1 MFDERWVT
9 LFVFI
14 GIVGVL
20 MRSPALAGLGVIG
33 LSIAIITKLL
43 ERRVLRGVEYERRL
57 SETRLFVD
65 ETVIVSGHVTNHGRL
80 PVISL
85 MVEDNAPKTF
95 QPAGKPQ
102 PRSASS
108 SIAPIANNAD
118 SLLLRQLGEAE
129 DKDARVSLTQLL
141 ALKPGEHT
149 SRSTMLRAT
158 RRGYYPFGPA
168 QLRAFDMM
176 GLSLAERVDHLSDA
190 LIVYPRVYPLDKLGI
205 PTRDPFGAM
214 PAMRRLIEDPSLV
227 MGSRDYQ
234 YGDSFRQIHWK
245 STAHTGKLQ
254 TRVCEHTSD
263 PTAMILLNVTTLEH
277 DWHGAEVER
286 FEWALSVAGSVASW
300 ADEWGCT
307 VGLSSNGCAPNMPG
321 AIRIPPR
328 RAPNQLARIMEGLA
342 VLTAFTAMQFNLF
355 LLSEQSHV
363 PFGATTIV
371 VTPIATPE
379 IEASLLRLHALGKRL
394 VLISVDRAAPGLRSL
409 PFVAYHVPP
418 PSDTAFRKEME
429 ISLGNAALEQS

>member
-20 MRSPALAGLGVIG
+20 MRSPTLAGLGVIG
-33 LSIAIITKLL
+33 LSIAIATKLL

-65 ETVIVSGHVTNHGRL
+65 ETMTVSSHVTNHGRL

-85 MVEDNAPKTF
+85 MIDDSAPRTF
-95 QPAGKPQ
+95 KAAHPPDA
-102 PRSASS
+102 RH
-108 SIAPIANNAD
+108 APISGPDENASD
-118 SLLLRQLGEAE
+118 SLLSRQLGESE
-129 DKDARVSLTQLL
+129 DSEARVSLAQLL

-149 SRSTMLRAT
+149 SRATRLRAT

-168 QLRAFDMM
+168 HLRAFDMM
-176 GLSLAERVDHLSDA
+176 GLSLAERVDHLRDT
-190 LIVYPRVYPLDKLGI
+190 LIVYPRVYPLDRLGI

-214 PAMRRLIEDPSLV
+214 PAMRRLIEDPALV

-234 YGDSFRQIHWK
+234 HGDSFRQIHWK
-245 STAHTGKLQ
+245 STAHTGRLQ

-277 DWHGAEVER
+277 DWHGTDVER
-286 FEWALSVAGSVASW
+286 FEWALSVAGSVACW
-300 ADEWGCT
+300 ADEWGCM

-342 VLTAFTAMQFNLF
+342 VLTSFTAMHFNLF
-355 LLSEQSHV
+355 LLSEQRHV

-371 VTPIATPE
+371 VTPIVTPE

-394 VLISVDRAAPGLRSL
+394 ILISADRAAPGLSAL
-409 PFVAYHVPP
+409 PFTAYHVPP
-418 PSDTAFRKEME
+418 PSDTAFRREVE
-429 ISLGNAALEQS
+429 ISLMGRATANA

>member
-33 LSIAIITKLL
+33 LAIAITTKLF

-65 ETVIVSGHVTNHGRL
+65 ETMTVSGHVTNHGRL

-85 MVEDNAPKTF
+85 MVDDNAPRTF
-95 QPAGKPQ
+95 RLAHKPDARDAHSAGPAEN
-102 PRSASS
+102 
-108 SIAPIANNAD
+108 APN
-118 SLLLRQLGEAE
+118 SLLSRQLGEAE
-129 DKDARVSLTQLL
+129 DSEARVSLAQLL

-149 SRSTMLRAT
+149 SRSTILRAT

-176 GLSLAERVDHLSDA
+176 GLSLAERVDYLRDT

-245 STAHTGKLQ
+245 STAHMGRLQ

-277 DWHGAEVER
+277 DWHGTEVER

-307 VGLSSNGCAPNMPG
+307 IGLSSNGCAPNMPG

-342 VLTAFTAMQFNLF
+342 VLTSFTAMQFNLF
-355 LLSEQSHV
+355 LLSEQRHV

-371 VTPIATPE
+371 VTPIVTPE

-394 VLISVDRAAPGLRSL
+394 ILISADRTAPGLSSL
-409 PFVAYHVPP
+409 PFMAYHVPP
-418 PSDTAFRKEME
+418 PTDTAFRKEVE
-429 ISLGNAALEQS
+429 ISLGDVALERA

>member
-33 LSIAIITKLL
+33 LFIVVATKLFQ
-43 ERRVLRGVEYERRL
+43 RRALRGVEYERRL

-65 ETVIVSGHVTNHGRL
+65 ETMTVSGHVTNHGRL

-85 MVEDNAPKTF
+85 MVEDSAPRTF
-95 QPAGKPQ
+95 HPAHTADG
-102 PRSASS
+102 RSAHL
-108 SIAPIANNAD
+108 AGPAHD
-118 SLLLRQLGEAE
+118 DPESLLSGRTSEGQDSE
-129 DKDARVSLTQLL
+129 ARVSLAQLL

-149 SRSTMLRAT
+149 SRSTVLRAT
-158 RRGYYPFGPA
+158 RRGYYPFGA
-168 QLRAFDMM
+168 AHLRAFDMM
-176 GLSLAERVDHLSDA
+176 GLSLAERVDDLRDT

-234 YGDSFRQIHWK
+234 HGDSFRQIHWK
-245 STAHTGKLQ
+245 STAHMSKLQ

-263 PTAMILLNVTTLEH
+263 PTAMILLNVTTLAH
-277 DWHGAEVER
+277 DWHGTDVER

-321 AIRIPPR
+321 TVRMTPR

-342 VLTAFTAMQFNLF
+342 VLTSFTAMHFNLF
-355 LLSEQSHV
+355 LLSEQRHV

-371 VTPIATPE
+371 VTPIVTPE
-379 IEASLLRLHALGKRL
+379 IEASLLRLRALGKRL
-394 VLISVDRAAPGLRSL
+394 ILISVDRSAPDLSAL
-409 PFVAYHVPP
+409 PFTAYHVPP
-418 PSDTAFRKEME
+418 PADTAFRKEVD
-429 ISLGNAALEQS
+429 ISLQGKAADA

>member
-33 LSIAIITKLL
+33 LCLVVATKLFQ
-43 ERRVLRGVEYERRL
+43 RRALRGVEYERRL

-65 ETVIVSGHVTNHGRL
+65 ETMTISGHVTNHGRL

-85 MVEDNAPKTF
+85 MVEDSAPRTF
-95 QPAGKPQ
+95 QRAGNPNEH
-102 PRSASS
+102 RTASAG
-108 SIAPIANNAD
+108 PPHD
-118 SLLLRQLGEAE
+118 DPESLLSRQAGESQDSE
-129 DKDARVSLTQLL
+129 ARVSLAQLL

-149 SRSTMLRAT
+149 SRSTALRAT

-168 QLRAFDMM
+168 HLRAFDMM
-176 GLSLAERVDHLSDA
+176 GLSLAERVDDLRDA
-190 LIVYPRVYPLDKLGI
+190 LIVYPRVYPLDALGL

-214 PAMRRLIEDPSLV
+214 PAMRRLIEDPALV

-234 YGDSFRQIHWK
+234 HGDSFRQIHWK
-245 STAHTGKLQ
+245 STAHTGRLQ

-277 DWHGAEVER
+277 DWHGTDVER

-300 ADEWGCT
+300 AHEWGCT
-307 VGLSSNGCAPNMPG
+307 VGLSSNGCAPNMPA
-321 AIRIPPR
+321 AIRVLPR
-328 RAPNQLARIMEGLA
+328 RAPGQLARIMEGLA
-342 VLTAFTAMQFNLF
+342 VLTSFTATHFNLF
-355 LLSEQSHV
+355 LLSEQRHV
-363 PFGATTIV
+363 PFGATMIV
-371 VTPIATPE
+371 ITPIVTPE

-394 VLISVDRAAPGLRSL
+394 ILISVDRVAPGLSAL
-409 PFVAYHVPP
+409 PFTAYHVPP
-418 PSDTAFRKEME
+418 PADTAFRREVD
-429 ISLGNAALEQS
+429 ISLRGKAADA